1 MPSLISVQVRTASA
15 DCGLRTGPPKREGR
29 NADCECGLRTANGV
43 SEAGFAGMRTAS
55 ADCGLRTGCPRQSS
69 QECGLRALHTDPKCH
84 ILGFDPSSSAC
95 SHLQNTDCALRVGV
109 QLYSCYLYGL
119 RTFQSYIV

>member
-55 ADCGLRTGCPRQSS
+55 ASADCGLRTGCPRQSS
-69 QECGLRALHTDPKCH
+69 QECGLRALHTDPKCR
-84 ILGFDPSSSAC
+84 ILGFDPPSSAC
-95 SHLQNTDCALRVGV
+95 SHLQNTD
-109 QLYSCYLYGL
+109 
-119 RTFQSYIV
+119 